1 MIGRLLGAILPNKN
15 TRDLRR
21 MGRIVR
27 KINEH
32 EAAMEARSDADLAGL
47 TVEFRARLTEG
58 ERLDAIL
65 PEAFAAVREAAR
77 RTLGMRHF
85 DVQMLGGSPPHE
97 QHRGDAHG

>member
-1 MIGRLLGAILPNKN
+1 MIGRLLGAMLPNKN

-77 RTLGMRHF
+77 RTLGSCGTTYKPSGVRNI
-85 DVQMLGGSPPHE
+85 
-97 QHRGDAHG
+97 